1 LPERNPVVVVGA
13 GPGIGAATARRFDAA
28 GYPVAL
34 LSRSSATT
42 SGVAEEL
49 RAAGAN
55 AVTAEVDT
63 GDRASLRAAF
73 QVVRE
78 MVGDPEVLVFNA
90 LAFVPGSPT
99 EIDLDA
105 FDAALSANVT
115 GALAC
120 VQEVV
125 PAMREA
131 GHGTILLTG
140 GGMALQPVAQLAA
153 VGVAKAAQRSLFQ
166 SLATELAPDGIH
178 VAMVTI
184 QGLVKTGG
192 RFDPAL
198 IAEAHY
204 RLHAQSRDEWEIE
217 LLFDGE

>member
-1 LPERNPVVVVGA
+1 MPEQAPVVIVGA

-28 GYPVAL
+28 GYPVVL
-34 LSRSSATT
+34 LSRRAATT
-42 SGVAEEL
+42 GDLAEEL
-49 RAAGAN
+49 S

-63 GDRASLRAAF
+63 GDRASLRTAF

-78 MVGDPEVLVFNA
+78 TIGEPGVLVFNA

-99 EIDLDA
+99 EVELDA

-125 PAMREA
+125 PAMRAA
-131 GHGTILLTG
+131 GRGTILLTG
-140 GGMALQPVAQLAA
+140 GGMALHPVAGLAA

-166 SLATELAPDGIH
+166 SLASELGPDGIH
-178 VAMVTI
+178 VAVVTV
-184 QGLVKTGG
+184 QGLVKAGG
-192 RFDPAL
+192 PFDPAL
-198 IAEAHY
+198 IADAHFA
-204 RLHAQSRDEWEIE
+204 LHAQPRDAWETE
-217 LLFDGE
+217 VFFDGT

>member
-1 LPERNPVVVVGA
+1 MHEHNPVVIVGA

-28 GYPVAL
+28 GYPAAL
-34 LSRSSATT
+34 FSRSSATT
-42 SGVAEEL
+42 GGVAEEL
-49 RAAGAN
+49 SAM
-55 AVTAEVDT
+55 TAEVDV
-63 GDRASLRAAF
+63 GDRASLAAAF

-78 MVGDPEVLVFNA
+78 MIGDPEVLVFNA

-99 EIDLDA
+99 EIDLEA

-131 GHGTILLTG
+131 GRGTILLTG
-140 GGMALQPVAQLAA
+140 GGMALRPVAGVAA

-166 SLATELAPDGIH
+166 SLASELAPDGIH
-178 VAMVTI
+178 VAMVTV
-184 QGLVKTGG
+184 QGLVKAGG

-198 IAEAHY
+198 IADAHY
-204 RLHAQSRDEWEIE
+204 RLHEQARGDWEVE
-217 LLFDGE
+217 LLFDGA

>member
-1 LPERNPVVVVGA
+1 MPKRNPVVIVGA

-34 LSRSSATT
+34 FSRSSATT
-42 SGVAEEL
+42 GDLAEEL
-49 RAAGAN
+49 SATAA
-55 AVTAEVDT
+55 AVDV
-63 GDRASLRAAF
+63 GDRASLAAAF

-78 MVGDPEVLVFNA
+78 MIGDPEVLVFNA

-99 EIDLDA
+99 EVDLGA

-125 PAMREA
+125 PAMRAA
-131 GHGTILLTG
+131 GRGTILLTG
-140 GGMALQPVAQLAA
+140 GGMALHPVAGLAA

-166 SLATELAPDGIH
+166 SLASELGPDGIH
-178 VAMVTI
+178 VGMVTV
-184 QGLVKTGG
+184 QGLVKAGG
-192 RFDPAL
+192 PFDPAR
-198 IAEAHY
+198 IADVHY
-204 RLHAQSRDEWEIE
+204 RLHEQAPDDWEVE
-217 LLFDGE
+217 VLFSGA

>member
-1 LPERNPVVVVGA
+1 MLERKPVVIVGA

-42 SGVAEEL
+42 GGVAEEL
-49 RAAGAN
+49 SAM
-55 AVTAEVDT
+55 TAEVDVS
-63 GDRASLRAAF
+63 DRASLATVF

-78 MVGDPEVLVFNA
+78 MLGDPGVLVFNA
-90 LAFVPGSPT
+90 LATVPGSPT

-125 PAMREA
+125 PAMRAA
-131 GHGTILLTG
+131 GRGTVLLTG
-140 GGMALQPVAQLAA
+140 GGMALQPVARVAA
-153 VGVAKAAQRSLFQ
+153 IGVAKAAQRSLFQ
-166 SLATELAPDGIH
+166 SLASELGPDGIH
-178 VAMVTI
+178 VAMVTV
-184 QGLVKTGG
+184 QGLVKAGG
-192 RFDPAL
+192 PFDPAL
-198 IAEAHY
+198 IADVHY
-204 RLHAQSRDEWEIE
+204 RLHEQAPDDWEVE
-217 LLFDGE
+217 VLFSGA

>member
-1 LPERNPVVVVGA
+1 MSERKPVVIVGA

-28 GYPVAL
+28 GYPVVL
-34 LSRSSATT
+34 LSRNAATT
-42 SGVAEEL
+42 GDLAAEL
-49 RAAGAN
+49 N
-55 AVTAEVDT
+55 ATTAEADA
-63 GDRASLRAAF
+63 GDLASLAIAF

-78 MVGDPEVLVFNA
+78 VVGDPGVLVFNA

-99 EIDLDA
+99 EVDLDA

-217 LLFDGE
+217 VLFDGE